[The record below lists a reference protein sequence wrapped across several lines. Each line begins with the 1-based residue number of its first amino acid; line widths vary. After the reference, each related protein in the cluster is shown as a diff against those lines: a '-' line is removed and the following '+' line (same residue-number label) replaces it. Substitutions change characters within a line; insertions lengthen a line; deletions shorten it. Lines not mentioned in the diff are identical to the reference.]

1 MTIILVADNDWAI
14 GRDGGL
20 LARLPEDMKHF
31 RETTRG
37 GVVLMGRKTWESF
50 PKRPLP
56 DRENCVLS
64 RSSGNFEGARV
75 FADINSMVE
84 YARRAEAEGRQVF
97 VIGGGQVYE
106 QLLPYCDKAN
116 ITRVYENFGGDTFF
130 ADIDALP
137 DWRFVEASDVI
148 ETNGHI
154 IRFMNYERVGEPK

>member
-20 LARLPEDMKHF
+20 LARLPEDMKRF
-31 RETTRG
+31 REITRG

-56 DRENCVLS
+56 DRENCVLT
-64 RSSGNFEGARV
+64 RSGADCEGARV
-75 FADINSMVE
+75 FSDIKSMVE
-84 YARRAEAEGRQVF
+84 YARRAEGEGKQVF

-106 QLLPYCDKAN
+106 QLLPYCDKAY

-130 ADIDALP
+130 TDIDALP
-137 DWRFVEASDVI
+137 DWRCTEASDI
-148 ETNGHI
+148 TETNGHI
-154 IRFMNYERVGEPK
+154 IRFMNYERVGEAK